1 MNNHTYHMYPYKN
14 GKINYKNYHQKKKKN
29 ILTAFIKFMKQLY
42 IYIYFFYS
50 LNIVSKPIRHTF

>member
-1 MNNHTYHMYPYKN
+1 MYPYKN
-14 GKINYKNYHQKKKKN
+14 GKINYKNYHQKKKK
-29 ILTAFIKFMKQLY
+29 IIFTAFIKFMKQLY